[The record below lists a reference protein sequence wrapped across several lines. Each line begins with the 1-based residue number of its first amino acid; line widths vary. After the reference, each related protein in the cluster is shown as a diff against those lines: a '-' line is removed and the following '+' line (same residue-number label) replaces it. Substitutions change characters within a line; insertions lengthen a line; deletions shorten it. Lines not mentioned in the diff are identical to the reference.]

1 MAALRGV
8 ARGAVAAPRRPALV
22 KPSRHTPTQ
31 HRAVQSAGKD
41 PELACT
47 DILGHQLETSLN
59 RKDGPYRA
67 LREAVEQSIG
77 RAGAR
82 GMKLLA
88 QISLGSGSRS
98 AAKRQL

>member
-1 MAALRGV
+1 MAALGGV

-47 DILGHQLETSLN
+47 DILGHQLETSPN
-59 RKDGPYRA
+59 RTDGP
-67 LREAVEQSIG
+67 SG
-77 RAGAR
+77 TPR
-82 GMKLLA
+82 G
-88 QISLGSGSRS
+88 GGTVRS
-98 AAKRQL
+98 AHRSRRDETPALAN